1 MGEIQSEVK
10 VKSKLLANKNAPT
23 FLRASAKGSFSG
35 DSLSVNMQC
44 KDTKKSN
51 MEDKEYTK
59 YEGCASAVAVIIAL
73 VVLALVLCSCKTK
86 YITQTEY
93 KEVPVV
99 LHDTVAKNIWRIDTT
114 IVKDSVYFAV
124 KGDTIYKERYNTL
137 WKIKVAHDT
146 INKVVTIP
154 VEVVRTRTKT
164 KTVVKEVN
172 RLYWWQKV
180 LMIIGGA
187 SLIYL
192 VVQLCKLWKYK

>member
-1 MGEIQSEVK
+1 M
-10 VKSKLLANKNAPT
+10 
-23 FLRASAKGSFSG
+23 
-35 DSLSVNMQC
+35 D
-44 KDTKKSN
+44 
-51 MEDKEYTK
+51 DKEYTR

-73 VVLALVLCSCKTK
+73 VVLALVCFSCRTK

-99 LHDTVAKNIWRIDTT
+99 MHDTVAKNIWRIDTT

-124 KGDTIYKERYNTL
+124 KGDTIFKERYNTK
-137 WKIKVAHDT
+137 WRIKIAHDT

-172 RLYWWQKV
+172 RIYLWQKV
-180 LMIIGGA
+180 LMLIGGA
-187 SLIYL
+187 SLIYFL
-192 VVQLCKLWKYK
+192 ALLHNSRKRN

>member
-1 MGEIQSEVK
+1 
-10 VKSKLLANKNAPT
+10 
-23 FLRASAKGSFSG
+23 
-35 DSLSVNMQC
+35 
-44 KDTKKSN
+44 

-86 YITQTEY
+86 YITETEY

-99 LHDTVAKNIWRIDTT
+99 MHDTVASNIWRIDTT

-146 INKVVTIP
+146 IDKVVEKP
-154 VEVVRTRTKT
+154 FEVVRNSVKNET
-164 KTVVKEVN
+164 KEVN
-172 RLYWWQKV
+172 RIYWWQNV

-187 SLIYL
+187 SLMYLFVQIY
-192 VVQLCKLWKYK
+192 KFEIRR

>member
-10 VKSKLLANKNAPT
+10 IKA
-23 FLRASAKGSFSG
+23 RQIRM
-35 DSLSVNMQC
+35 D
-44 KDTKKSN
+44 
-51 MEDKEYTK
+51 DKEYTR

-73 VVLALVLCSCKTK
+73 VVLALVCFSCKTR

-99 LHDTVAKNIWRIDTT
+99 MHDTIAKNIWRIDTT
-114 IVKDSVYFAV
+114 FVKDSVYFAI

-146 INKVVTIP
+146 INKVVEKP
-154 VEVVRTRTKT
+154 VEVVRNSVKT
-164 KTVVKEVN
+164 ETKEVN

-180 LMIIGGA
+180 LMLIGGT

-192 VVQLCKLWKYK
+192 FIQIYKFVKRK

>member
-1 MGEIQSEVK
+1 MGKIQSEVE
-10 VKSKLLANKNAPT
+10 VKRKLLANKNAPT
-23 FLRASAKGSFSG
+23 FLRASAKCSFSG

-51 MEDKEYTK
+51 MEDKEYTR

-73 VVLALVLCSCKTK
+73 VVLALVCFSCKTR
-86 YITQTEY
+86 YITETEY

-99 LHDTVAKNIWRIDTT
+99 MHDTVAQNIWRIDTT

-124 KGDTIYKERYNTL
+124 KGDTIFKERYNTK
-137 WKIKVAHDT
+137 WRIKVAHDT
-146 INKVVTIP
+146 INKVVEKP
-154 VEVVRTRTKT
+154 VEVVRQSVKT
-164 KTVVKEVN
+164 ETKEVN

-187 SLIYL
+187 SLMYLFVQIY
-192 VVQLCKLWKYK
+192 KFEIRR

>member
-1 MGEIQSEVK
+1 M
-10 VKSKLLANKNAPT
+10 
-23 FLRASAKGSFSG
+23 
-35 DSLSVNMQC
+35 D
-44 KDTKKSN
+44 
-51 MEDKEYTK
+51 DKEYTR

-73 VVLALVLCSCKTK
+73 VVLALVCCSCKTR

-99 LHDTVAKNIWRIDTT
+99 MHDTIAQNIWRIDTT
-114 IVKDSVYFAV
+114 IVKDSVYFAI

-146 INKVVTIP
+146 INKVAEKP
-154 VEVVRTRTKT
+154 VEVLRTSIKT
-164 KTVVKEVN
+164 ETKEVN

-180 LMIIGGA
+180 LMLIGGA

-192 VVQLCKLWKYK
+192 VLQLCKLWKYK

>member
-1 MGEIQSEVK
+1 MGKIQSEVK
-10 VKSKLLANKNAPT
+10 VKRKLLANKNAPT

-35 DSLSVNMQC
+35 DSLKCLICNAKIQ
-44 KDTKKSN
+44 KKSN

-73 VVLALVLCSCKTK
+73 VVLALVCFSCRTK

-99 LHDTVAKNIWRIDTT
+99 MHDTIAKNIWRIDTT

-124 KGDTIYKERYNTL
+124 KGDTIFKERYNTK
-137 WKIKVAHDT
+137 WRIKVAHDT
-146 INKVVTIP
+146 INKVVEKP
-154 VEVVRTRTKT
+154 VEVLRTSIKT
-164 KTVVKEVN
+164 ETKEVN
-172 RLYWWQKV
+172 RIYWWQKV

-187 SLIYL
+187 SLIYFL
-192 VVQLCKLWKYK
+192 TLLHNSRKRN